1 MTDHENSPNS
11 HSSAYRDLRTA
22 EMDSDGAAP
31 AQPKYLGRYQI
42 VAELGWGAMGLVYKA
57 YDPRIDRIAAI
68 KIINIPA
75 VDPKESQ
82 AYRARFMRE
91 AQAAGR
97 LSHPGIVT
105 IYDVDEDPA
114 SDTPYIVMEYVP
126 GKRLD
131 TFVADLPLQRL
142 SLEMSLALARQIAEA
157 LDYAHSQGIVHRDIK
172 PGNVIVTEE
181 GRAKIADFGIA
192 KINRTDFTLPG
203 QVLGTPAFMAP
214 EQLLE
219 GSADGRSDL
228 FSLGIM
234 LYWMLTGTRPFSGES
249 ATSAAF
255 KLAYKDP
262 IPATE
267 VNPSL
272 HPHFDA
278 VLRHALAKTPAARY
292 QTGKEFALD
301 LKLLSEKQTPRVLEV
316 SSTSQRAGIWSR
328 VVPQALFSAPTA
340 LFLALRSLWF
350 ALRTLLF
357 MLRSSTLRA
366 LSQVKTWLYPLLTVK
381 LQRRAQ
387 ELLTMKLPTRVRG
400 LDLTWV
406 AFAVTFLLISVAGL
420 RFERGRR
427 ATASARPP
435 DISASAN
442 RPSAS
447 PLPASPLPSPVI
459 ETHDVDLA
467 SLDAENVENRP
478 ARNRSPEQHSTN
490 KQASARL
497 VLGKSA
503 MAAATKALPISAA
516 ELVGKPETVA
526 SSIPDVIPEPKV
538 PATLLALGE
547 HPFRSAT
554 LSIFVDGKPASVER
568 LTGARKLPFGSAHG
582 TISETVRLTP
592 GSHVVQVHVVSE
604 RDHSDQTQT
613 IEGQFQENEVRKLEI
628 RFVERV
634 LQLSWK

>member
-1 MTDHENSPNS
+1 MTDHAQNWESP
-11 HSSAYRDLRTA
+11 AYRDPQTA
-22 EMDSDGAAP
+22 EMDPDGAT
-31 AQPKYLGRYQI
+31 QVQSKRLGRYEI

-75 VDPKESQ
+75 ADPKESQ
-82 AYRARFMRE
+82 AYRARFIRE

-97 LSHPGIVT
+97 LSHPAIVT
-105 IYDVDEDPA
+105 IYDVDEDPV

-131 TFVADLPLQRL
+131 TFVADLPSQRL
-142 SLEMSLALARQIAEA
+142 SLEMSLALAQQIAEA

-228 FSLGIM
+228 FSLGVT

-267 VNPSL
+267 INPSL

-278 VLRHALAKTPAARY
+278 VLRRALAKAPAARY

-301 LKLLSEKQTPRVLEV
+301 LRLLSEGKTPRVVEV
-316 SSTSQRAGIWSR
+316 SNASRKAGIWAKVEAAPRSLLL
-328 VVPQALFSAPTA
+328 ALTLLFSALRSMFSAMRP
-340 LFLALRSLWF
+340 LFPALRSKAVVTF
-350 ALRTLLF
+350 SEIR
-357 MLRSSTLRA
+357 
-366 LSQVKTWLYPLLTVK
+366 TWLQP
-381 LQRRAQ
+381 
-387 ELLTMKLPTRVRG
+387 LLTMKLQKRARE
-400 LDLTWV
+400 LDLRWV
-406 AFAVTFLLISVAGL
+406 AFAATFLLITAVGI
-420 RFERGRR
+420 RVVIGRR
-427 ATASARPP
+427 AAADEVNSSSSAMRAVAIPTAPP
-435 DISASAN
+435 
-442 RPSAS
+442 
-447 PLPASPLPSPVI
+447 PLPPPVI
-459 ETHDVDLA
+459 ETHEIDLPDMEPVSA
-467 SLDAENVENRP
+467 DSKP
-478 ARNRSPEQHSTN
+478 ARSPTTEQLSASKHG
-490 KQASARL
+490 SARL
-497 VLGKSA
+497 SLVKD
-503 MAAATKALPISAA
+503 AAAVAHKAPSISAG
-516 ELVGKPETVA
+516 EVVGKPEPVA
-526 SSIPDVIPEPKV
+526 SSIPDAIPEPKA
-538 PATLLALGE
+538 PATLLTLGE

-554 LSIFVDGKPASVER
+554 LSISVDGKLAYEEQ

-582 TISETVRLTP
+582 TISETIRLDP

-613 IEGQFQENEVRKLEI
+613 IEGEFRENEVRRLEI
-628 RFVERV
+628 KFVARV

>member
-1 MTDHENSPNS
+1 MAETDP
-11 HSSAYRDLRTA
+11 
-22 EMDSDGAAP
+22 DGAA
-31 AQPKYLGRYQI
+31 QVQSKRLGRYEI

-75 VDPKESQ
+75 ADPKESQ
-82 AYRARFMRE
+82 RYRARFIRE

-105 IYDVDEDPA
+105 IYDVDEDPV

-131 TFVADLPLQRL
+131 TFVADLPAQRL
-142 SLEMSLALARQIAEA
+142 SLEMSLALAQQIAEA

-192 KINRTDFTLPG
+192 KINRTEFTLPG

-228 FSLGIM
+228 FSLGVM

-249 ATSAAF
+249 ATSVAF

-267 VNPSL
+267 ISPNL

-278 VLRHALAKTPAARY
+278 VLRRALAKAPAARY

-301 LKLLSEKQTPRVLEV
+301 LKLLSERKTPRVLEV
-316 SSTSQRAGIWSR
+316 ASASSKAGIWAQVEAASR
-328 VVPQALFSAPTA
+328 SLFSR
-340 LFLALRSLWF
+340 LRSVSFALRSMS
-350 ALRTLLF
+350 LLT
-357 MLRSSTLRA
+357 S
-366 LSQVKTWLYPLLTVK
+366 SQVRTWLHPLLTVK
-381 LQRRAQ
+381 LP
-387 ELLTMKLPTRVRG
+387 KRVREW
-400 LDLTWV
+400 DLRW
-406 AFAVTFLLISVAGL
+406 FALGAMFLLITAVGI
-420 RFERGRR
+420 RFAIGRR
-427 ATASARPP
+427 AAANEVNS
-435 DISASAN
+435 SASAMQAIAI
-442 RPSAS
+442 PAAPP
-447 PLPASPLPSPVI
+447 PLPPPVI
-459 ETHDVDLA
+459 EAHEIDLA
-467 SLDAENVENRP
+467 HLEPVNADSRP
-478 ARNRSPEQHSTN
+478 ARNPTTERLS
-490 KQASARL
+490 ASKHGTARL
-497 VLGKSA
+497 AQVKD
-503 MAAATKALPISAA
+503 AAAVAPKAPPIFAA
-516 ELVGKPETVA
+516 EMVGKPEPVA
-526 SSIPDVIPEPKV
+526 SSIPNAIPEPKAL
-538 PATLLALGE
+538 ATLLTVGQ

-554 LSIFVDGKPASVER
+554 LSISVDGKPANVEQ
-568 LTGARKLPFGSAHG
+568 LTGARKLPFGSVHG
-582 TISETVRLTP
+582 TIAEATRLAP
-592 GSHVVQVHVVSE
+592 GSHVVEVHVVSE
-604 RDHSDQTQT
+604 SDHSDQTQT
-613 IEGQFQENEVRKLEI
+613 IAGQFQENEVRKLEI
-628 RFVERV
+628 KFVDHV